1 MTYSGRL
8 RIGRSAEGG
17 SCSGAVGVE
26 RDWSCS
32 GTVGVERDW
41 SCSGTV
47 GVGLKGT
54 ELYVVCIAKQD
65 Q

>member
-1 MTYSGRL
+1 MQRD
-8 RIGRSAEGG
+8 REDVERDW
-17 SCSGAVGVE
+17 SCSAIVGVE

>member
-1 MTYSGRL
+1 
-8 RIGRSAEGG
+8 
-17 SCSGAVGVE
+17 VGVE
-26 RDWSCS
+26 RDWSCSGTVVVERDWTCS

-65 Q
+65 R

>member
-1 MTYSGRL
+1 
-8 RIGRSAEGG
+8 
-17 SCSGAVGVE
+17 VGVE

-32 GTVGVERDW
+32 GA
-41 SCSGTV
+41 V

-54 ELYVVCIAKQD
+54 DLYVVCIAKQD

>member
-1 MTYSGRL
+1 MR
-8 RIGRSAEGG
+8 
-17 SCSGAVGVE
+17 VE
-26 RDWSCS
+26 KDWSCS
-32 GTVGVERDW
+32 GTVVVEKDW

-47 GVGLKGT
+47 GVGLKET